1 MTHQEADIINLM
13 MTVDNAAGNQE
24 ALEWLL
30 GFNVL
35 DLMKVF
41 QRAAAGA
48 GDDARILLAA
58 SALIMK
64 MLGEECMKKRLTL
77 S

>member
-1 MTHQEADIINLM
+1 MTRQEADIINLM
-13 MTVDNAAGNQE
+13 MSVDNAPGNRE
-24 ALEWLL
+24 AMEWLL
-30 GFNVL
+30 GFDTR
-35 DLMKVF
+35 DLLEVF

-58 SALIMK
+58 SALVMK
-64 MLGEECMKKRLTL
+64 ILGEECMKKRLTL